1 MVGQSLAPAVRTRSL
16 EGTGVR
22 IAITGGF
29 GFLGWHT
36 ASRLRAL
43 NGVDAVRI
51 GRQEYADPQLLAAAL
66 DGVDAVLHLAGVNRA
81 GTDEEVEEGNVAL
94 ARGLAGALAG
104 QDRPIDVVYANSV
117 QAELDNP
124 YGRGKAT
131 AATVIRS
138 AVQATGGHFAD
149 LLLPNLFGE
158 HGRPGYNS
166 FVATFAHEV
175 AAGRRPSVSGDR
187 QIPLLHAQDAAREIL
202 DSIGRSERRTVEGD
216 PRSIGDVLA
225 LLETAHAL
233 YATRGEIPPLPGR
246 FEVNL
251 FNTYRAAAF
260 PDMWPIAPQVHADDR
275 GELFETVRAHGG
287 TGQTFVST
295 TRPGRTRGDHY
306 HLHKVERFFVVR
318 GEAEIESAPPAA
330 RRRSDLSAQRRHA
343 VVRRHAHA
351 VGAQHPQRGRQRA
364 GHDVLG
370 RPAARPREPR
380 PVPGKGGP
388 P

>member
-1 MVGQSLAPAVRTRSL
+1 MK
-16 EGTGVR
+16 
-22 IAITGGF
+22 IAITGGH

-260 PDMWPIAPQVHADDR
+260 PGMWPIAPQVHADDR

-295 TRPGRTRGDHY
+295 TKPGRTRGDHY

-318 GEAEIESAPPAA
+318 GEAEISL
-330 RRRSDLSAQRRHA
+330 RRLLHDDVVTFRLSGNTPSFVDMPTLWVHNIRN
-343 VVRRHAHA
+343 
-351 VGAQHPQRGRQRA
+351 VGDSELVTMFWADQLLDPENPDQYPEKVA
-364 GHDVLG
+364 L
-370 RPAARPREPR
+370 P
-380 PVPGKGGP
+380 
-388 P
+388 